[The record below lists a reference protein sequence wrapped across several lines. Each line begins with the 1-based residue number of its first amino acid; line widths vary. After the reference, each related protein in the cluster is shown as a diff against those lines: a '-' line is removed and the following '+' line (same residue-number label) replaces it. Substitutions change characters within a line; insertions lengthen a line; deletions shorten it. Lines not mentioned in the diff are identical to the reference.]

1 MPHHVIQSDQSVI
14 DPETRLDYRTPH
26 HMHETIPYDTTPY
39 GRRGRQA
46 GRQAVRLECMLTLAL
61 DFKWGRNEFEE
72 EEELAQMGSV
82 LEKNHELA

>member
-1 MPHHVIQSDQSVI
+1 
-14 DPETRLDYRTPH
+14 
-26 HMHETIPYDTTPY
+26 
-39 GRRGRQA
+39 
-46 GRQAVRLECMLTLAL
+46 MLTLAL